1 MVPTIDTLEPLDRES
16 AQGHYV
22 RAYHGR
28 RRRQRFAETREI
40 PARVTYDM
48 AGRIVAVKGKP
59 VLPHVSSWAEDHATR
74 AY

>member
-1 MVPTIDTLEPLDRES
+1 MPTIDTLTPAERHEIQ
-16 AQGHYV
+16 AHYV
-22 RAYHGR
+22 RVWAAR
-28 RRRQRFAETREI
+28 RNRQRHAETLSR